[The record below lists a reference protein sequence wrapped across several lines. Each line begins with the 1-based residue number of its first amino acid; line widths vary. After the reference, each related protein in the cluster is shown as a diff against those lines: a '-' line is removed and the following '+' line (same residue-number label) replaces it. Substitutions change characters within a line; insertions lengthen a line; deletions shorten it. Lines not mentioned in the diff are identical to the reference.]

1 MYRQLQDKQEVQNH
15 PPAVSNSPRLLYPR
29 KEAAY
34 LLGVSVRAVD
44 YLIARG
50 ELRTRRLGGRVL
62 VPHADLVKFASR
74 DHSSPIVSTTQEVA
88 A

>member
-1 MYRQLQDKQEVQNH
+1 
-15 PPAVSNSPRLLYPR
+15 
-29 KEAAY
+29 